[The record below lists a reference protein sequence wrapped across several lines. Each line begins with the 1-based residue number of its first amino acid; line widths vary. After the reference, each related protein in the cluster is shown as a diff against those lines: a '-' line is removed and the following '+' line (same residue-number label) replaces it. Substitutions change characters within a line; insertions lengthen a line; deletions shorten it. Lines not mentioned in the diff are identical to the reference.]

1 MEYILYISRFLYRI
15 RWWLLLGTIAVTVMV
30 YMVTGNLSKSYNVNA
45 TIYTGVISGYSLEEN
60 SGKIDWATSQNA
72 IDNLINIIQAEST
85 LQRVSMR
92 LYARTLIYGNPDEDN
107 EYITAAHYRD
117 IYNHLKNSPKGAQV
131 LALID
136 KTSEERTVANLFRYM
151 RPNRDNYIYG
161 LFYFNHPYYSYNA
174 LSKIK
179 VSRKGAS
186 DLLEV
191 NYTSSDPGISY
202 NTISILMEEFV
213 NEYRTI
219 RYGETDKVIDYFKGE
234 LDRIGKDLRG
244 EEDAL
249 TDYNIEKRIIN
260 YYDETKEVAAIN
272 KEYELREQEA
282 LAAFNS
288 TKVMLTELEKQMDQ
302 NTKQLLT
309 NMEFVS
315 KLKEA
320 STLTG
325 KISEMETVSNNATN
339 GPSTQSYKDRLK
351 QAQKEL
357 TSLSNQYVANKFTKE
372 GVSRGNIIDQWLEQT
387 LQHQKAESDLRV
399 IMESRRELNEKY
411 AFFAPVGST
420 IKRKERSISFIEEN
434 YLSLLKSYNDALMR
448 KKNLEMTS
456 ATIKVLNRPAF
467 PISAEPTG
475 RKKIVM
481 TAFAGTFLFILGF
494 FLILELID
502 HTLRDSVRAFRLTKL
517 PILGAF
523 PAPSFLKRRQLNK
536 ICEEIATKQLSNSI
550 LRQFKQKPEGRPYMV
565 DFISTERGDGKSLL
579 IEQLT
584 AYWSSIGLKVR
595 KLKWGED
602 FDTNSRQYLL
612 AQSVSDIYTF
622 KDEDILLIEY
632 PSLKENSI
640 PEPLVNEAD
649 LNLLV
654 ARVNRGWK
662 ETDNILVDKLKRQI
676 APQQLYLYLT
686 QAPRYVVQDYTG
698 MLPPYTFIRQ
708 QLYRLSQLA
717 FTEKTIYNFARK
729 NKKGD
734 DQE

>member
-15 RWWLLLGTIAVTVMV
+15 RWWLLLGTIAVTAMV
-30 YMVTGNLSKSYNVNA
+30 YLITGNLSRSYHVNA

-60 SGKIDWATSQNA
+60 SGRIDWATSQNA

-107 EYITAAHYRD
+107 EYVTAANYRQV
-117 IYNHLKNSPKGAQV
+117 YNHLKNSPKGAEI

-136 KTSEERTVANLFRYM
+136 KTSEEKTVANLFKYM
-151 RPNRDNYIYG
+151 RPNRDNYVYG
-161 LFYFNHPYYSYNA
+161 LFYFNHPFYSFHA
-174 LSKIK
+174 LNGIK
-179 VSRKGAS
+179 VARKGAS
-186 DLLEV
+186 DLLDV
-191 NYTSSDPGISY
+191 SYSSSDPGISY

-219 RYGETDKVIDYFKGE
+219 RYGETDKVIEYFKGE

-272 KEYELREQEA
+272 KEYELREQGA

-288 TKVMLTELEKQMDQ
+288 TKVMLAELEKQMDQ

-325 KISEMETVSNNATN
+325 KISEMETVSSNNPN
-339 GPSTQSYKDRLK
+339 GPSAQSYKDRLK

-357 TSLSNQYVANKFTKE
+357 TTLSNDYVSNKFSKS
-372 GVSRGNIIDQWLEQT
+372 GVARGNIIDQWLEQT
-387 LQHQKAESDLRV
+387 LLHQKAESDLRV
-399 IMESRRELNEKY
+399 ILKSRQELNDKY

-467 PISAEPTG
+467 PISAEPSG
-475 RKKIVM
+475 RKKMVM

-494 FLILELID
+494 FLILELVD

-536 ICEEIATKQLSNSI
+536 VYEEIATKQLSNSI
-550 LRQFKQKPEGRPYMV
+550 LRQFRQKPEGRPYLV

-579 IEQLT
+579 IEQLA

-595 KLKWGED
+595 KLSWGKD
-602 FDTNSRQYLL
+602 FDTDSRQYLL
-612 AQSVSDIYTF
+612 AQSVSELCAF
-622 KDEDILLIEY
+622 ENEDILLIEY
-632 PSLKENSI
+632 PSLKESSI
-640 PEPLVNEAD
+640 PEPLVREAD

-698 MLPPYTFIRQ
+698 MLPPYTFVRQ